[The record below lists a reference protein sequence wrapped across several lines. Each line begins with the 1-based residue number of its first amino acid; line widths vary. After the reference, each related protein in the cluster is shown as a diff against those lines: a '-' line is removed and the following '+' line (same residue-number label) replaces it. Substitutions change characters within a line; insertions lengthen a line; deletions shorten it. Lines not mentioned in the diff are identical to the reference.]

1 MELKED
7 GTTGPAI
14 LKESPEGYSLSVTS
28 SARFIYHG
36 EEAQLISVKTAEGW
50 TKRIERISDGECLL
64 ELRQGE
70 TFSFTLSP
78 DQQSLCV
85 YYSSRPPVLMP
96 LSDTGTLIEQARA
109 LIGGDGK

>member
-1 MELKED
+1 M
-7 GTTGPAI
+7 TG
-14 LKESPEGYSLSVTS
+14 

-36 EEAQLISVKTAEGW
+36 EEAQLVSTKTAEGW
-50 TKRIERISDGECLL
+50 TNRIERISDGECLL

-70 TFSFTLSP
+70 TFSITLSP

-96 LSDTGTLIEQARA
+96 LTDASTLIAQARA
-109 LIGGDGK
+109 LIGGDEK